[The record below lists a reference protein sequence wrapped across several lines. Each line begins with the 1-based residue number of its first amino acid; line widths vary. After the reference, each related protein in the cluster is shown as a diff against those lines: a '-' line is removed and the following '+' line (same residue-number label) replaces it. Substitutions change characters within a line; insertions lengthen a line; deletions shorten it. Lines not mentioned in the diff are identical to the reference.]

1 MFKYIMKRKNEENSE
16 EPKTK
21 KLCKKYMSELTITEK
36 QGKLDVINTAN
47 NLDGELCEKM
57 EDPLPNSNSFMWGI
71 AGSPGSGKTT
81 LILSI
86 MTQKSE
92 KNKPKKSYR
101 KLFDRILIMSPTL
114 GQGHS
119 LKKDPF
125 KDIPEDQK
133 WTSFNN
139 QTMAE
144 VMDRIDENFENEEN
158 TLLILDDVTSELRRN
173 PHAEKQLSWL
183 AQNRRHKR
191 CAIFILVQKYKAIPT
206 AVRAAFSHFT
216 TFKPKNNIEIEAIMS
231 ELVPFQ
237 KKNWIQI
244 LNYVFDNSDK
254 FAFFHIDMS
263 LKTTNN
269 FLYYNKWN
277 RMFIQDEEND
287 ISA

>member
-1 MFKYIMKRKNEENSE
+1 MA
-16 EPKTK
+16 
-21 KLCKKYMSELTITEK
+21 ELDITEK
-36 QGKLDVINTAN
+36 QGKLEVINTAN
-47 NLDGELCEKM
+47 NLDGQLTEKM
-57 EDPLPNSNSFMWGI
+57 EDPLPNTNSFMWGI
-71 AGSPGSGKTT
+71 CGSPGSGKTT
-81 LILSI
+81 LLLSLL
-86 MTQKSE
+86 TQKTE
-92 KNKPKKSYR
+92 KGKPKKSYR

-114 GQGHS
+114 GQGQS
-119 LKKDPF
+119 LKKDPL
-125 KDIPEDQK
+125 KDIPDGQK

-139 QTMAE
+139 TTMAE
-144 VMDRIDENFENEEN
+144 AMDCIDENNDNEET

-191 CAIFILVQKYKAIPT
+191 CAIFILVQKYKSIPT
-206 AVRAAFSHFT
+206 AVRAAFSHFS
-216 TFKPKNNIEIEAIMS
+216 TFKPKNNIEIEAIMG
-231 ELVPFQ
+231 ELMPFH
-237 KKNWIQI
+237 KKHWQQI

-277 RMFIQDEEND
+277 RMFIEDREND